1 MNAVPDNLT
10 RLQPTALISSTLI
23 PQLVRAL
30 AGLLILTLSLWMLG
44 GIVQLLLGL
53 RALPHNLWAGLAEQ
67 VIINSLIL
75 LALLEV
81 IRTLQAY
88 LLLGR
93 VRVTFILDTALVVLI
108 GELMGLWFRE
118 YAPEKV
124 LLGVGVIVAL
134 VILRIVTT
142 RYSPEPPHT

>member
-1 MNAVPDNLT
+1 MNAIPDNLA
-10 RLQPTALISSTLI
+10 RLRPTTLISSTLI
-23 PQLVRAL
+23 AQLVRAL

-53 RALPHNLWAGLAEQ
+53 GALPNNLWAGLAEQ

-88 LLLGR
+88 LMLGR

-108 GELMGLWFRE
+108 GELIGLWFRE
-118 YAPEKV
+118 YSPEKV
-124 LLGVGVIVAL
+124 LLGLGVIVAL
-134 VILRIVTT
+134 VVLRIATT
-142 RYSPEPPHT
+142 RFSPDTHSL